1 MTYYD
6 ILEVSPNASIEVIEK
21 AYRVLA
27 KKYHPDVNPPELR
40 NQAEETMKL
49 LNIAYE
55 ILSDDEKRQQYD
67 NELFYNS
74 KKQNEKKDSY
84 VNNSLIETHPWIRYF
99 ARLFDINVGGI
110 LIVWIWYK
118 FEPNSYAQVFG
129 NLNQYIITILLYI
142 IWLFFE
148 SFFIS
153 QWGTTPGKVIL
164 NTYVYSSNGNKLS
177 YSQALKRSFSVF
189 IKGSGLGIP
198 IVSLFTLINA
208 HDTLKRNGTTSWD
221 EKYDSVVI
229 TRKSSIPRV
238 IILIILMSFITGGFA
253 YYIESQNQNEMQ
265 AQQVISQ
272 LNEEK
277 EQLDSQEK
285 TLLNTQQELENM
297 YEEFGILEAQMIQWS
312 DAGNTDEYNN
322 NYPYYE
328 QLLNEY
334 NEQYEEFER
343 VREKYNKDVE
353 IYNNKLPENNEK

>member
-6 ILEVSPNASIEVIEK
+6 ILEVSPSASKEVIEK

-27 KKYHPDVNPPELR
+27 KKYHPDLNPPELR
-40 NQAEETMKL
+40 EQAEETMKL
-49 LNIAYE
+49 LNNAYE
-55 ILSDDEKRQQYD
+55 VISDDEKRQQYD
-67 NELFYNS
+67 SELFYYS
-74 KKQNEKKDSY
+74 EKENEKKDSY
-84 VNNSLIETHPWIRYF
+84 ANSSLIKTHPWIRYF

-110 LIVWIWYK
+110 LIIWIWYM

-129 NLNQYIITILLYI
+129 NLNKYIITILLYI

-153 QWGTTPGKVIL
+153 QWGTTPGKFIL
-164 NTYVYSSNGNKLS
+164 NTYVYSSNGNKLL

-198 IVSLFTLINA
+198 LVSLFTLINA
-208 HDTLKRNGTTSWD
+208 HDTLKQSGTTSWD

-229 TRKSSIPRV
+229 TKKSSILRV
-238 IILIILMSFITGGFA
+238 IILIILMSFITGGFT
-253 YYIESQNQNEMQ
+253 YYIDSQNQKAMQ
-265 AQQVISQ
+265 AQEVISQ
-272 LNEEK
+272 LDEEK
-277 EQLDSQEK
+277 ERLESQEK
-285 TLLNTQQELENM
+285 MLLNTQQELEDM
-297 YEEFGILEAQMIQWS
+297 YEEFGNLEAQMIQWL
-312 DAGNTDEYNN
+312 DAGNTDEYDI

-343 VREKYNKDVE
+343 VREKYNEDVE
-353 IYNNKLPENNEK
+353 IYNKKILENN